1 MLVLP
6 SVDIRGGRCVR
17 LIQGAADREL
27 VYPDD
32 PVAAALRWETGG
44 AVWVHVVDLDG
55 AFRGHPVNDA
65 TIIRLIRALRTP
77 VEVGGGI
84 RDVSAIEHYLAE
96 GAARV
101 ILGTGAAISPGL
113 LRDACARFG
122 DRVAVGIDAR
132 GGSVVTQGWVT
143 STGESALD
151 AAARVVG
158 AGARRIVYTDTS
170 RDGMLAGP
178 NFAAL
183 EVMLDV
189 ANAPVI
195 ASGGVASI
203 ADVRRLRGLEAR
215 GLEGVIVGRALY
227 EGTVLLEDLLA
238 AAA

>member
-1 MLVLP
+1 VLVLP

-27 VYPDD
+27 VYSDD

-65 TIIRLIRALRTP
+65 TIIRLIRVLRTP

-101 ILGTGAAISPGL
+101 ILGTGAATSPGL

-183 EVMLDV
+183 EAMLDV